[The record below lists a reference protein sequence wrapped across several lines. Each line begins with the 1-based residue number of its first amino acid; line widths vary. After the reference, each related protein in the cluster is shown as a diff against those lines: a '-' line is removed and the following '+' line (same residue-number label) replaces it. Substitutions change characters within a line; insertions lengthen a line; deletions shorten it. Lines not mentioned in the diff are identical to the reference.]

1 MKNICK
7 LAWKNE
13 YFVGW
18 GPEDVERLK
27 RLTLLDIPVS
37 RVSGCI
43 YHFISSK
50 RVEFGIYVNQSRSL
64 TLKKELLRICRM
76 DRSDLFREIAT
87 WKWLV

>member
-1 MKNICK
+1 MQVGME
-7 LAWKNE
+7 NE

-43 YHFISSK
+43 YHLYHPRELNS
-50 RVEFGIYVNQSRSL
+50 GYVNQSRSL